1 MIHRSKKL
9 RIRPISLN
17 NIDLIKRKQT
27 IEMYKK
33 KLVKEIIDEM
43 PIEYLESMF
52 SITMDE
58 GIDVIE
64 IKGEILCDSYIRNV
78 SPEVVNNNCIS
89 PEK

>member
-1 MIHRSKKL
+1 MEAKKL
-9 RIRPISLN
+9 RIRSISFN
-17 NIDLIKRKQT
+17 NLDSNTRKQT

-33 KLVKEIIDEM
+33 ILVKEIIDEM

-58 GIDVIE
+58 GNDVIE
-64 IKGEILCDSYIRNV
+64 IKGEILYDTYINNV
-78 SPEVVNNNCIS
+78 SPEVVNNNSIF